1 MSKFCLKCGAENK
14 DEAQFCEKCGYEGQI
29 KDKCPKCGNDDE
41 KYITNIARITGYL
54 TGNVK
59 SRWNSA
65 KRAELQERI
74 KHIQVD

>member
-1 MSKFCLKCGAENK
+1 MHDNNIGYGSVNHDA
-14 DEAQFCEKCGYEGQI
+14 DRCEKCGYEGQI

-65 KRAELQERI
+65 KRAELQERV
-74 KHIQVD
+74 KHIQAD